1 VVSPPNVIEDARES
15 EPIPTSRPHIGWLAA
30 GLLIGAALTVLA
42 LGIDTSGPP
51 VETTIEGL
59 SPQVVGSGIGDQ
71 IVGFP
76 DSLVAA
82 RRSDGQA
89 LELVT
94 WPVAGVSYARDI
106 PVGTVSPPQAL
117 AFDVSG
123 RRIATLLPVNGRSD
137 GVLYAGPPD
146 SASIMHP
153 DATGFAWHDSRP
165 SALAFSTST
174 DGALTVWKSFGNLAD
189 SVLVAQLAD
198 VSGRIA
204 AWGDWGYALQD
215 TANNAILLLDPDGQ
229 RVDAP
234 LAGRILDSHPSGRI
248 AVDLDGLVIYD
259 VVART
264 MSSYEVEG
272 DILAGR
278 LSPDGLHAAVLTAD
292 QVTVVLVDPTARNG
306 SLGSAS
312 YPTTHGFPEL
322 AWSSNSRFVML
333 PGYRG
338 ITIIDTNGGGTSE
351 SMSGDTF
358 ISVGIVPFGEG
369 T

>member
-1 VVSPPNVIEDARES
+1 VIEDARES
-15 EPIPTSRPHIGWLAA
+15 EPIQTSRPHVGWLAA

-42 LGIDTSGPP
+42 LGVDTSGPP

-59 SPQVVGSGIGDQ
+59 SPQVVGTGIGDQ

-94 WPVAGVSYARDI
+94 WPVAGASYARDI
-106 PVGTVSPPQAL
+106 PVGTVSPPQAV
-117 AFDVSG
+117 AFDTSG
-123 RRIATLLPVNGRSD
+123 KRIATLIPVNGHTD

-146 SASIMHP
+146 SAFIVNR

-165 SALAFSTST
+165 SALAYTTIT
-174 DGALTVWKSFGNLAD
+174 DDALTVWTTFGNLAD
-189 SVLVAQLAD
+189 SVSVAQLPG

-204 AWGDWGYALQD
+204 AWGDWGYALQQTVGD
-215 TANNAILLLDPDGQ
+215 EIVLLDPDGQ
-229 RVDAP
+229 AVDAP

-248 AVDLDGLVIYD
+248 AVDLDGLAIYD
-259 VVART
+259 VEARS
-264 MSSYEVEG
+264 MSTYEVDG

-278 LSPDGLHAAVLTAD
+278 ISPDGLHAAVLAAD
-292 QVTVVLVDPTARNG
+292 HVTVVLVDETARNG
-306 SLGSAS
+306 SLGSVS

-338 ITIIDTNGGGTSE
+338 ITIIDAKGGASSE
-351 SMSGDTF
+351 SMSDDTF
-358 ISVGIVPFGEG
+358 IAVGIVPLGEG